1 MNVLDLGFFR
11 SIQAL
16 QYQKS
21 AYIYSQ
27 LVKTVNSA
35 FESLTPNTFKFVW
48 ITLPAC
54 KIEVIKKLGG
64 IDYHIPHGNM
74 TELAREGR
82 LSNYLGVRKEII
94 YEALCYLDT
103 KVKKSIFE
111 FILFYVEIND
121 EDFFH
126 QTEEIII
133 GLTTPA
139 TTPPTNQEQQVQQ
152 Q

>member
-1 MNVLDLGFFR
+1 M
-11 SIQAL
+11 
-16 QYQKS
+16 
-21 AYIYSQ
+21 AYNNLQ
-27 LVKTVNSA
+27 LVKA
-35 FESLTPNTFKFVW
+35 KLT
-48 ITLPAC
+48 
-54 KIEVIKKLGG
+54 
-64 IDYHIPHGNM
+64 
-74 TELAREGR
+74 REGR
-82 LSNYLGVRKEII
+82 ILDYLGLRKEII